1 MRIIYYCTFSVMFGL
16 IIVEWLFDAISLTM
30 LSIDKNTYFMD
41 INHLFNI
48 LYLSESI
55 GGQ

>member
-1 MRIIYYCTFSVMFGL
+1 MFGL
-16 IIVEWLFDAISLTM
+16 IIVECLFDAISLTC
-30 LSIDKNTYFMD
+30 LVLIKNTYFMV